1 MCHVITL
8 LSNQAPYD
16 VTPYDVTPY
25 DVTPHDVTPYA
36 QR

>member
-16 VTPYDVTPY
+16 VTPYDVTP
-25 DVTPHDVTPYA
+25 HDVTPYA